1 VWCGVV
7 SVCAFLMFFSCVCS
21 QPNLQLDR
29 VSSITSKYL
38 GRPFTQM
45 PPMPTMSASPLDLS
59 VGPVLGGPPG
69 LDLDLIGCGPDGP
82 GMIPSGLPFQMPAP
96 VTEMERPVMID
107 TAARALDELIRL
119 AQAGDH
125 LWVKGPPG
133 DERETL
139 NVATYDGV
147 FSHPGAGFRPPDINV
162 EGSRDSGHVFMSAVA
177 LVDVFMD
184 TVRRIPPSS
193 AVLLQSARSVIHC
206 CVLLVQN
213 KWMEF
218 FPGIVS
224 KAHTVDVLVSG
235 MCGRNESLIMVT
247 NTNDV
252 EFSFFLDNKK

>member
-1 VWCGVV
+1 VYFV
-7 SVCAFLMFFSCVCS
+7 SVCYRYAFLIFFCVCS

-45 PPMPTMSASPLDLS
+45 PTMSASSLDLS
-59 VGPVLGGPPG
+59 VGGMSGGPVLGGPPG
-69 LDLDLIGCGPDGP
+69 LDLDLIGCGPAGP

-177 LVDVFMD
+177 IVDVFMD
-184 TVRRIPPSS
+184 TVRRMPPPSS
-193 AVLLQSARSVIHC
+193 VPRQSARSVIHC
-206 CVLLVQN
+206 CVFV
-213 KWMEF
+213 WCR
-218 FPGIVS
+218 
-224 KAHTVDVLVSG
+224 TSG
-235 MCGRNESLIMVT
+235 WSSSLASCPRRT
-247 NTNDV
+247 PST
-252 EFSFFLDNKK
+252 SS